1 VLRGVQRLRRG
12 GMSSWQ
18 QCMGDSVEDVQDRC
32 VAKCVHGYWEES
44 VGSGGTAEKRCR
56 RCSTCYD
63 GVV

>member
-1 VLRGVQRLRRG
+1 
-12 GMSSWQ
+12 MSSWQ

-44 VGSGGTAEKRCR
+44 VGSGATAEKRCR